1 MHTQHVTTYQTT
13 IKAPK
18 SKVWEALTDSSI
30 VKQYFFDSNMDTDW
44 KIGSPLRFWGEYEG
58 QSYEDKGEVLSFTP
72 NEELSYS
79 YLSSW
84 SGKEDVPENYLK
96 VSYKVED
103 HDDGTLLSIEQSNYD
118 AEKAEHS
125 ASNWESVIDG
135 LKKIVE

>member
-1 MHTQHVTTYQTT
+1 MQTQHVTTYQTT
-13 IKAPK
+13 VKAPK
-18 SKVWEALTDSSI
+18 SKVWEALTNPTI

-44 KIGSPLRFWGEYEG
+44 NVGSILKFWGEYEG
-58 QSYEDKGEVLSFTP
+58 QSYEDKGFVLSFTP
-72 NEELSYS
+72 NKELSYS

-84 SGKEDVPENYLK
+84 SGKEDEPENYLK

-103 HDDGTLLSIEQSNYD
+103 HEDGTLLTIEQSNYD

-135 LKKIVE
+135 LKKLVE